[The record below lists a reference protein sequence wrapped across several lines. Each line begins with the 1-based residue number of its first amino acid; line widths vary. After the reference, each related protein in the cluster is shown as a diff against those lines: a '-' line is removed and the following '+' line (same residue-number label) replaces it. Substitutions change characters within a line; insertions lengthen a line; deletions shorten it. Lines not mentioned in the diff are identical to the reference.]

1 MTQLPATCQQVDVGG
16 EFGRFCGL
24 ISSRRTF
31 EFKGPA
37 EWQLVGA
44 FPPGLLTNRVFY
56 SIKNSSIWSPGHPWF
71 GCLPT
76 TLFLEKTTTN
86 RGCQSWRRCSQLG
99 PIQQFAGSDWTP
111 NKAKPHCVSDPVFT
125 GHTCPQGVWRQ
136 GNQNRIGQNLTR
148 NFGAALSQSA
158 KRKGKSALT
167 SRVGPVLDLRR
178 FRKVRL
184 LFHFDFCHSLR
195 SSHF

>member
-1 MTQLPATCQQVDVGG
+1 MTQPPATCQQVTVGG

-24 ISSRRTF
+24 ISCRRTF

-44 FPPGLLTNRVFY
+44 FSPGLLTNRVFY

-71 GCLPT
+71 GCSPT
-76 TLFLEKTTTN
+76 TLFWRKRQQTEVVKA
-86 RGCQSWRRCSQLG
+86 GGDVHSWVPSSSLRVLTGRRIKRNHIAVLTQCLLDTHV
-99 PIQQFAGSDWTP
+99 PR
-111 NKAKPHCVSDPVFT
+111 VSDDRAIKT
-125 GHTCPQGVWRQ
+125 ELDRLWLGISAQRS
-136 GNQNRIGQNLTR
+136 R
-148 NFGAALSQSA
+148 SQQ
-158 KRKGKSALT
+158 KERKKSALT